1 MKKLGLN
8 VLVILAATVWLA
20 VISVFAQA
28 SLSSWPFFV
37 EVTPNAGA
45 PGIYDLVVPLEV
57 MDKAR
62 EDLADLRL
70 YDSSSREIPYA
81 VRIRREIADKREIGA
96 RVFNRAIVG
105 STTSEVSVDLGE
117 SPGEHNE
124 VEIETSGKN
133 FRRQVEVEGSDSGK
147 EWRTLETG
155 GMLFS
160 FEAQNRAVASSR
172 VTYPTSRYRYLRVR
186 VLRDELTDDK
196 APEIT
201 GVRVM
206 MAVRAKGEL
215 TTWAVYVPLYQL
227 LRNQGAPASQW
238 TIDLGARVPCDRLTL
253 EIMDA
258 SFSRPFY
265 IESVDDPENVRLIAS
280 GELTRHVGEARPLVI
295 TFDEE
300 VYARKLRLLI
310 TDYSNQTLSITSIQA
325 SAPARQLVFE
335 LKEPSAQPL
344 RLFFGNPKV
353 TAPHYDFEK
362 ELPLRL
368 LTKPGQP
375 ALSGGQGSQSG
386 QPDRG
391 GEPIHSTV
399 GSVVTN
405 PEFIPEPLP
414 LTERVPW
421 LIYLV
426 LAASSVALAFIL
438 LSLARAALQTEPQST
453 ESQPTEEPS
462 QP

>member
-1 MKKLGLN
+1 MKKIGLV

-28 SLSSWPFFV
+28 SLSLWPFFV
-37 EVTPNAGA
+37 EVAAKTGNTGA
-45 PGIYDLVVPLEV
+45 PGVYDIVVPLEV

-70 YDSSSREIPYA
+70 YDASSHEVPYA
-81 VRIRREIADKREIGA
+81 VRIRREIDNQREITA
-96 RVFNRAIVG
+96 SVFNRAVVG
-105 STTSEVSVDLGE
+105 SSMSEVSVDLGE
-117 SPGEHNE
+117 NSGEHNE
-124 VEIETSGKN
+124 IEIETTGAN

-147 EWRTLETG
+147 EWRTLNTRG
-155 GMLFS
+155 VVFS
-160 FEAQNRAVASSR
+160 FVSQNKAVGSR
-172 VTYPTSRYRYLRVR
+172 RINYPTSRYRYLRVR

-201 GVRVM
+201 GVKVM
-206 MAVRAKGEL
+206 MAVHANGQL
-215 TTWAVYVPLYQL
+215 TTWGVNVPLYQL

-238 TIDLGARVPCDRLTL
+238 TIDLGARAPCDRLSL
-253 EIMDA
+253 EINDA

-280 GELTRHVGEARPLVI
+280 GELTRRIGEEAKPLVI

-300 VYARKLRLLI
+300 VNARKLRLLV
-310 TDYSNQTLSITSIQA
+310 TDHSNPTLSITSIQA

-353 TAPHYDFEK
+353 AAPHYDFEK
-362 ELPLRL
+362 DLPLRL
-368 LTKPGQP
+368 STEPGSPGGQP
-375 ALSGGQGSQSG
+375 A
-386 QPDRG
+386 RG
-391 GEPIHSTV
+391 GEPIHITV

-405 PEFIPEPLP
+405 PEYKPEPLP
-414 LTERVPW
+414 LTERIPW
-421 LIYLV
+421 LIYIV
-426 LAASSVALAFIL
+426 LTASSVALALIL
-438 LSLARAALQTEPQST
+438 ISLARTTLQTGRNQRNS
-453 ESQPTEEPS
+453 SVS
-462 QP
+462 